1 MKLISWN
8 VNGLRACMNKGFDA
22 FLQQA
27 DADIFCVQETKMLR
41 EQAEFDFPGYFE
53 YWNSAEKKGYSGTAV
68 FTKKEPLNVTYGMGI
83 EEHDREG
90 RIITCEFPE
99 LYLVNVYTPN
109 SKQELERLEYRQVWE
124 DAFRGYLV
132 GLDAKNRY

>member
-1 MKLISWN
+1 
-8 VNGLRACMNKGFDA
+8 
-22 FLQQA
+22 
-27 DADIFCVQETKMLR
+27 
-41 EQAEFDFPGYFE
+41 
-53 YWNSAEKKGYSGTAV
+53 
-68 FTKKEPLNVTYGMGI
+68 MGI

-124 DAFRGYLV
+124 DAFRRYLV